1 MRDATEGNDN
11 LGFVGMRVR
20 AGCQTERHMKGGPAE
35 GAATFPAGG
44 LLIRAAARGLLRLRP
59 ASKEQ
64 APARRRSR
72 RLPGGGAICFG
83 EVNDTACQFVRIRKR
98 QPALG

>member
-35 GAATFPAGG
+35 GAATVPAGG
-44 LLIRAAARGLLRLRP
+44 LLIRAAARGLLRP
-59 ASKEQ
+59 ASKEP

-72 RLPGGGAICFG
+72 RLPGGGAG
-83 EVNDTACQFVRIRKR
+83 ACPAEEPF
-98 QPALG
+98 ALGK